1 MIPRHSPDARKE
13 DENREGRGRGEGK
26 KRRRKWSNR
35 GEKEEN
41 KE

>member
-1 MIPRHSPDARKE
+1 MIPRHSIDARKE

-35 GEKEEN
+35 GEKEEK